1 MTDSMQ
7 DPLIQ
12 GRLPQDPL
20 LPPASPPAR
29 RRRLAPYVIA
39 AVLAG
44 VIGLGTFATT
54 SFSQGM
60 GMGFGPHFG
69 QGGPGFG
76 PGFGPHGFGG
86 GPFGRVFDPAQAE
99 QRADRMVR
107 HLAVELDATNE
118 QQDKLRSIVKATLKD
133 VLPMREKLVAARG
146 QARDLLVAPTIDRAA
161 IEKLRAEQITLADQ
175 ASKRVAQALGDAAE
189 VLTPEQRRKL
199 NDRLPPAGFM
209 RGWSRG

>member
-1 MTDSMQ
+1 MTDRIS
-7 DPLIQ
+7 DPLPPSAS
-12 GRLPQDPL
+12 RPQA
-20 LPPASPPAR
+20 PAK

-44 VIGLGTFATT
+44 AIGLGAFATT

-76 PGFGPHGFGG
+76 PHGFG
-86 GPFGRVFDPAQAE
+86 GPFGRGAFDPAQAE

-118 QQDKLRSIVKATLKD
+118 QQDKLRTIVKAAVKD
-133 VLPMREKLVAARG
+133 VLPMREKLMAARA
-146 QARDLLVAPTIDRAA
+146 QARDLLVAQTVDRAA
-161 IEKLRAEQITLADQ
+161 IEKLRAEQIALADS

-199 NDRLPPAGFM
+199 NDRLPPAGFL

>member
-1 MTDSMQ
+1 MTDHLPG
-7 DPLIQ
+7 PL
-12 GRLPQDPL
+12 
-20 LPPASPPAR
+20 PASASQPQAPAK

-44 VIGLGTFATT
+44 AVGLGAFATT

-76 PGFGPHGFGG
+76 PGFGRGA
-86 GPFGRVFDPAQAE
+86 FDPAQAE

-118 QQDKLRSIVKATLKD
+118 QQDKLRTIVKAAVKD
-133 VLPMREKLVAARG
+133 VLPMREKLMAARG
-146 QARDLLVAPTIDRAA
+146 QARDLLVAQTVDRAA
-161 IEKLRAEQITLADQ
+161 IEKLRAEQITLADA